1 VAELSSG
8 FSGALANNE
17 PVFMVLEGPMIMI
30 AAVALTVFHPGFCF
44 GWALS
49 PNQSVNRKELFSLCS
64 PLRPSSLRNLLR
76 LSSLY
81 NLLRL
86 SSLYNL
92 LRLSSLCNLLR
103 LSSWR
108 GVGNNGPDKKDA
120 EHKLE
125 KALSTPSTR
134 NSEERS

>member
-1 VAELSSG
+1 
-8 FSGALANNE
+8 
-17 PVFMVLEGPMIMI
+17 MVLEGPMIMI

-49 PNQSVNRKELFSLCS
+49 LNQSVNRKELFSLCS
-64 PLRPSSLRNLLR
+64 PLRLSSLRNLLR

-86 SSLYNL
+86 SSLC
-92 LRLSSLCNLLR
+92 SLLR